1 MIDRNKKALNDI
13 IYCIDL
19 INRYTDGI
27 SKHAFLT
34 SQEKQDLVVHRLE
47 ILGEATKRLTKDFIS
62 KYPGINWSEM
72 AKMRD
77 VLIHQYDGID
87 LEIVWETIKVDLV
100 EVEKYVK
107 DIYSKI

>member
-19 INRYTDGI
+19 INQYTAGI
-27 SKHAFLT
+27 SKYDFLN

-47 ILGEATKRLTKDFIS
+47 ILGEATKRLTQDFIN
-62 KYPGINWSEM
+62 KYSNINWSEM

-87 LEIVWETIKVDLV
+87 L
-100 EVEKYVK
+100 
-107 DIYSKI
+107 

>member
-1 MIDRNKKALNDI
+1 M
-13 IYCIDL
+13 
-19 INRYTDGI
+19 
-27 SKHAFLT
+27 
-34 SQEKQDLVVHRLE
+34 E

-72 AKMRD
+72 AKIRD